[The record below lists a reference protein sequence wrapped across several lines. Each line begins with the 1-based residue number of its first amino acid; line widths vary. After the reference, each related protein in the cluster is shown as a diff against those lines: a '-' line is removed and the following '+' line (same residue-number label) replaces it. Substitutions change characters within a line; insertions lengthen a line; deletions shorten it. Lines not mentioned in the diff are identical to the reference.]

1 MVNSMK
7 KIPLRT
13 CVVSKQKL
21 DKRELFRVVRNKE
34 GEIFVDDTLKANGR
48 GVYLKKDANII
59 NKAKD
64 KKTLDYHLGVKVSDE
79 IYDELISKL

>member
-1 MVNSMK
+1 MK

-13 CVVSKQKL
+13 CVISKEKL

-34 GEIFVDDTLKANGR
+34 GEVFVDDTLKANGR

-64 KKTLDYHLGVKVSDE
+64 KKILDYHLGVKVSDE

>member
-1 MVNSMK
+1 MK

-13 CVVSKQKL
+13 CVISKEKL
-21 DKRELFRVVRNKE
+21 DKRELFRVVRNKD
-34 GEIFVDDTLKANGR
+34 GEVFVDDTLKANGR

-64 KKTLDYHLGVKVSDE
+64 KKILDYHLGVKVSDE

>member
-1 MVNSMK
+1 MK

-13 CVVSKQKL
+13 CVISKEKL
-21 DKRELFRVVRNKE
+21 DKRELFRVVRNKD
-34 GEIFVDDTLKANGR
+34 GEVFVDDTLKANGR

-64 KKTLDYHLGVKVSDE
+64 KKMLDFHLGVKVSDE

>member
-1 MVNSMK
+1 MVNNMK

-13 CVVSKQKL
+13 CVISKEKL
-21 DKRELFRVVRNKE
+21 DKRELFRVVRNKD
-34 GEIFVDDTLKANGR
+34 GEVFVDANGR

-64 KKTLDYHLGVKVSDE
+64 KKILDYHLGVKVSDE
-79 IYDELISKL
+79 IYDELINKL

>member
-1 MVNSMK
+1 MK

-13 CVVSKQKL
+13 CVISKEKL
-21 DKRELFRVVRNKE
+21 DKRELFRVVRNKD
-34 GEIFVDDTLKANGR
+34 GEVFVDDTLKANGR

-64 KKTLDYHLGVKVSDE
+64 KKILDYHLGVKVSDE
-79 IYDELISKL
+79 IYDELINKL

>member
-1 MVNSMK
+1 MK

-13 CVVSKQKL
+13 CVISKEKL

-34 GEIFVDDTLKANGR
+34 GEVFVDDTLKANGR

-64 KKTLDYHLGVKVSDE
+64 KKILDYHLGVKVSDE
-79 IYDELISKL
+79 IYDELINKL

>member
-1 MVNSMK
+1 MK

-34 GEIFVDDTLKANGR
+34 GEVFVDDTLKANGR

-64 KKTLDYHLGVKVSDE
+64 KKILDYHLGVKVSDE

>member
-1 MVNSMK
+1 MK

-13 CVVSKQKL
+13 CVISKEKL
-21 DKRELFRVVRNKE
+21 DKRELFRIVRNKE
-34 GEIFVDDTLKANGR
+34 GEVFVDDTLKANGR

-64 KKTLDYHLGVKVSDE
+64 KKALDYHLGVKVSDE
-79 IYDELISKL
+79 IYDELINKL

>member
-1 MVNSMK
+1 MK

-13 CVVSKQKL
+13 CVVSKEKL

-34 GEIFVDDTLKANGR
+34 GEVFVDDTLKANGR

-64 KKTLDYHLGVKVSDE
+64 KKVLDYHLGVKVSDE
-79 IYDELISKL
+79 IYDELMSKL

>member
-1 MVNSMK
+1 MK

-13 CVVSKQKL
+13 CVISKEKL
-21 DKRELFRVVRNKE
+21 DKRELFRVVRNKD
-34 GEIFVDDTLKANGR
+34 GEVFVDDTLKANGR

-64 KKTLDYHLGVKVSDE
+64 KKMLDYHLGVKVSDE

>member
-1 MVNSMK
+1 MK

-13 CVVSKQKL
+13 CVVSKEKL

-34 GEIFVDDTLKANGR
+34 GEVFVDDTLKANGR

-64 KKTLDYHLGVKVSDE
+64 KKILDYHLGVKVSDE

>member
-1 MVNSMK
+1 MK

-13 CVVSKQKL
+13 CVVSKEKL
-21 DKRELFRVVRNKE
+21 DKRQLFRIVRNKE
-34 GEIFVDDTLKANGR
+34 GEVFVDDTLKANGR

-64 KKTLDYHLGVKVSDE
+64 KKILDYHLGVKVSDE

>member
-1 MVNSMK
+1 MK

-13 CVVSKQKL
+13 CVISKEKL

-34 GEIFVDDTLKANGR
+34 GEVFVDDTLKANGR

-64 KKTLDYHLGVKVSDE
+64 KKVLDYHLGVKVSDE
-79 IYDELISKL
+79 IYNELIKKL

>member
-1 MVNSMK
+1 MK

-13 CVVSKQKL
+13 CVVSKEKL
-21 DKRELFRVVRNKE
+21 DKRQLFRIVRNKE
-34 GEIFVDDTLKANGR
+34 GEVFVDDTLKANGR

-64 KKTLDYHLGVKVSDE
+64 KKMLDYHLGVKVSDE

>member
-1 MVNSMK
+1 MK

-13 CVVSKQKL
+13 CVISKEKL
-21 DKRELFRVVRNKE
+21 DKRELFRVVRNKD
-34 GEIFVDDTLKANGR
+34 GEVFVDDTLKANGR

-64 KKTLDYHLGVKVSDE
+64 KKVLDYHLGVKVSDE

>member
-1 MVNSMK
+1 MK

-64 KKTLDYHLGVKVSDE
+64 KKILDYHLGVKVSDE